1 MKILNKTKIIALA
14 TFLASLAFFT
24 FLAIPSYAALT
35 PTPTVTPAPTAEPT
49 GEPGSFNEKVKLL
62 KEKIETK
69 VAEIAKNDKQIVR
82 GIIKETRTEE
92 IDIVLSDQ
100 KTKKILL
107 EGGVTVIKDLVRAEM
122 KPLAI
127 KELTKDDVIIVAGFP
142 LENDFSAKMIFR
154 IPKMSFISGQ
164 ITDVSKDFVITLI
177 GVDKKEV
184 AIDIESSTTQNL
196 LDSKSITYKK
206 TGFSKIKVG
215 DRIQAVVLEGKPGN
229 NKKALR
235 IVIIPQEY
243 FANQ

>member
-1 MKILNKTKIIALA
+1 MKRQNSITKTTLI
-14 TFLASLAFFT
+14 TFLA
-24 FLAIPSYAALT
+24 FLATVTFFAFPAQAALT
-35 PTPTVTPAPTAEPT
+35 PTPTATPAPTAEPT
-49 GEPGSFNEKVKLL
+49 AEPGSFNEKVKLL

-82 GIIKETRTEE
+82 GTIKETRTDE
-92 IDIVLSDQ
+92 IDIVLPDQ

-142 LENDFSAKMIFR
+142 LDNDFSAKMIFR
-154 IPKMSFISGQ
+154 IPKMLYISGQ

-177 GVDKKEV
+177 GDDKKEV
-184 AIDIESSTTQNL
+184 AIDVESSTTQNL

-215 DRIQAVVLEGKPGN
+215 DRIQAVVLEGKPGA

-243 FANQ
+243 FASQ